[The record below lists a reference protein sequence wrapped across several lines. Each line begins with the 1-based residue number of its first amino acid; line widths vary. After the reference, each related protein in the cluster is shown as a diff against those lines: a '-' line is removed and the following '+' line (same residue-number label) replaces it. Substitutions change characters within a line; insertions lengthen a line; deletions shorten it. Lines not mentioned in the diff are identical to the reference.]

1 MRLKRTPRRALRR
14 TGRGGAINADIDGQ
28 REERCGQH
36 FGRDQ
41 AHDGEPPSGRRK
53 EKNVRRFV
61 LQHTSSSYEQRSCRA
76 SGPAVGGG

>member
-1 MRLKRTPRRALRR
+1 MRLTRTPRRALRR

-36 FGRDQ
+36 FGRDP

-53 EKNVRRFV
+53 EKNVRRPV
-61 LQHTSSSYEQRSCRA
+61 LQNTLFPYGQRAYCA
-76 SGPAVGGG
+76 SGPAVGSG